1 VVIGI
6 NVFDV
11 YEYLKKNT
19 GLIIKKEKGEM
30 SMIDFKNGSFA
41 KLKKVDNSTA
51 SDVVNLFI
59 PGEEI
64 IGCYKGLRDY
74 IVFTNKR
81 IISVNVQGM
90 TGKKKDYTSL
100 PYSKIQVFSVETSG
114 VFDLDSELEL
124 YFSSVGK
131 VKFEFTGTSDIVQIG
146 QLIASYAL

>member
-1 VVIGI
+1 
-6 NVFDV
+6 
-11 YEYLKKNT
+11 
-19 GLIIKKEKGEM
+19 
-30 SMIDFKNGSFA
+30 MIDFKNGSFA

-51 SDVVNLFI
+51 SDVANLFI

-64 IGCYKGLRDY
+64 IGCYKGIRDY

-90 TGKKKDYTSL
+90 TGKKKDYSSL